1 MPLRNHSYGGRN
13 MGIILFAIFTLFLMP
28 AIVAVHPL
36 LPDVPLEFSSGFMHP
51 LVGPDVT
58 LE

>member
-1 MPLRNHSYGGRN
+1 

-28 AIVAVHPL
+28 AIVAAHPL